1 MRKTVLSFLF
11 FVVPIVVIA
20 QTVYDRP
27 AEAPI
32 INTYVPMSHEEMVL
46 RAAMNVYKEMK
57 AQQDF
62 NEYVDAAYEYLQK
75 NQISAFIGYANAA
88 LNTGYYNDWLY
99 YNLGISYYISGQKRK
114 GKKFLKKALKE
125 GSPWAEHALS
135 AIKRKV
141 KLSNAWF
148 KY

>member
-1 MRKTVLSFLF
+1 ML
-11 FVVPIVVIA
+11 
-20 QTVYDRP
+20 
-27 AEAPI
+27 
-32 INTYVPMSHEEMVL
+32 H
-46 RAAMNVYKEMK
+46 MNICK
-57 AQQDF
+57 
-62 NEYVDAAYEYLQK
+62 K

-88 LNTGYYNDWLY
+88 LNTGYYNDRLY

>member
-75 NQISAFIGYANAA
+75 KSNQC
-88 LNTGYYNDWLY
+88 LY
-99 YNLGISYYISGQKRK
+99 RLC
-114 GKKFLKKALKE
+114 
-125 GSPWAEHALS
+125 
-135 AIKRKV
+135 
-141 KLSNAWF
+141 
-148 KY
+148 